1 MNVLRETL
9 LKKQKQNELINV
21 AVVGSGW
28 FGSGLIQEL
37 YRWPAME
44 PRLLITRTIDK
55 GIDAYLQAGISRNQ
69 IAIASS
75 ASELNSRISQN
86 KYIVSDRLELI
97 SQLKNIDVVFEATG
111 DIEVGAKTALW
122 AIEQGIHFITVSA
135 EMDATIGYTL
145 NKFAQRKNVI
155 YSNSDGDQPGVLAR
169 MIDEV
174 KLLGFD
180 IVVAGNGKGFLDYH
194 TVPEDIMKWVK
205 KGQNPKKTTSFTDG
219 TKQSLELAVLAN
231 ATGLVPDKRGM
242 HGPKVTKE
250 TLTDEFLKIIS
261 REGIVDYVMGININ
275 LGMTVFVIGKREGDF
290 VSEALEYYRMGK
302 GPYYLFF
309 RDHHLC
315 HFEAPKSIADAVL
328 FNIPTIAPK
337 AKVADVFAVAKKDLK
352 KGEKLDGIGGY
363 TVYGLIDR
371 AEVVKEENLLPLG
384 LAEYAVLKKDVAM
397 DTPISCDMIDFP
409 EDNLVLRLRR
419 EEREITSEEI
429 MKEGV

>member
-1 MNVLRETL
+1 
-9 LKKQKQNELINV
+9 
-21 AVVGSGW
+21 
-28 FGSGLIQEL
+28 
-37 YRWPAME
+37 
-44 PRLLITRTIDK
+44 
-55 GIDAYLQAGISRNQ
+55 
-69 IAIASS
+69 
-75 ASELNSRISQN
+75 
-86 KYIVSDRLELI
+86 
-97 SQLKNIDVVFEATG
+97 
-111 DIEVGAKTALW
+111 
-122 AIEQGIHFITVSA
+122 
-135 EMDATIGYTL
+135 
-145 NKFAQRKNVI
+145 
-155 YSNSDGDQPGVLAR
+155 
-169 MIDEV
+169 
-174 KLLGFD
+174 
-180 IVVAGNGKGFLDYH
+180 
-194 TVPEDIMKWVK
+194 
-205 KGQNPKKTTSFTDG
+205 
-219 TKQSLELAVLAN
+219 
-231 ATGLVPDKRGM
+231 
-242 HGPKVTKE
+242 
-250 TLTDEFLKIIS
+250 
-261 REGIVDYVMGININ
+261 MGININ